1 MITIVKLHKG
11 QPLSQEQINEIEEA
25 KKKTIVYDDDSPEL
39 TVTLFVV
46 ICINLY
52 KSPLRL
58 GQLLQQ
64 ESSVSVYVVL
74 PHKWIQ
80 QAIRL

>member
-39 TVTLFVV
+39 TPTMKKAFIVAV
-46 ICINLY
+46 
-52 KSPLRL
+52 KSRNRFKK
-58 GQLLQQ
+58 
-64 ESSVSVYVVL
+64 EIS
-74 PHKWIQ
+74 
-80 QAIRL
+80 